1 MLSAGATWKAKEN
14 PAPVRAAYL
23 RSKASRPEVL
33 SRSPCSAPIKLSS
46 PEDST
51 YKRHYLRRR
60 GARRSAGIEPPVFPL
75 VIHAPQLPRN
85 KKTQAL
91 GLSRIYYFGYF
102 MKYLF
107 GFPGIV
113 PVSGDGHQVVMLAQR
128 SKIDKV
134 TVVAV
139 GRVVQELIRSDFR
152 PYCFICSRIIR
163 ADEDEGCIIKIA
175 GFVCP
180 PVQQYFAAFSP
191 LQNCRTHGRRDD
203 GRLSPATNQFS

>member
-14 PAPVRAAYL
+14 PAPVRAA
-23 RSKASRPEVL
+23 
-33 SRSPCSAPIKLSS
+33 
-46 PEDST
+46 
-51 YKRHYLRRR
+51 YLRRR

-191 LQNCRTHGRRDD
+191 LQNFRTDGRRDD
-203 GRLSPATNQFS
+203 GRLSPATDQFS